1 MDAKTCNESRVV
13 RTGRIFP
20 NDVNNHNTLFGG
32 KLMSDMD
39 MIASISAV
47 RHARKE
53 VVTASTD
60 SVDFLSPI
68 TQQDSICI
76 ESFVTFT
83 GTSSMEVFVKV
94 IAENLITGNRKI
106 AATAFLTFVAL
117 DENGK
122 PTKVPGIV
130 PESEEEKSCLKQA
143 RIEPKNGKNIGKTV
157 KNLRV
162 TLQLK
167 NLGNKDRRLASLSLF
182 FYHGITIPRHY
193 SIFFVK
199 LNRDINDAFFCHD
212 LLL

>member
-39 MIASISAV
+39 MVASISAV

-68 TQQDSICI
+68 TQQDSVCI
-76 ESFVTFT
+76 ESFVTYT

-122 PTKVPGIV
+122 PTKVPGVIA
-130 PESEEEKSCLKQA
+130 ETKEEKKLF
-143 RIEPKNGKNIGKTV
+143 ETG
-157 KNLRV
+157 
-162 TLQLK
+162 
-167 NLGNKDRRLASLSLF
+167 KDRAEKRKEHRKSSKELASF
-182 FYHGITIPRHY
+182 FTTEKPWE
-193 SIFFVK
+193 
-199 LNRDINDAFFCHD
+199 
-212 LLL
+212 